1 LSRLRIETAGRRA
14 REALEGG
21 GQVCAV
27 FRRSFYVRSRDG
39 AFACI
44 GEASLGRGPLNA
56 LAREFTMPAIG
67 EPVSASLEGCTIWRS
82 PAARPSVD
90 LAQLKK
96 CRPPEDG
103 LGCCIVG
110 RRNVLARHALPAL
123 EAVDRWLAGAPL
135 SEEIEALIGLGPGL
149 TPSGDDYLG
158 GVMVALHKL
167 RRSEEAALLWRWLEP
182 RLATRTS
189 EISAAHLRAAAEGEA
204 HEALHAVLCGDPDFA
219 RLDTVGHCSAWDAL
233 AGAVSVLRAC

>member
-1 LSRLRIETAGRRA
+1 MRIEIAGRRA
-14 REALEGG
+14 REALTAGG
-21 GQVCAV
+21 RVCAV
-27 FRRSFYVRSRDG
+27 FRRSFYVRSQDG

-56 LAREFTMPAIG
+56 LACEFTVPAVG
-67 EPVSASLEGCTIWRS
+67 EPVSASFEDCAIWRS
-82 PAARPSVD
+82 PAAKPSLD

-110 RRNVLARHALPAL
+110 RRNALARHALPAL

-135 SEEIEALIGLGPGL
+135 SQEIEALIGLGPGL

-167 RRSEEAALLWRWLEP
+167 RRSEQATLLWRSLEP
-182 RLATRTS
+182 RLAARTS

-204 HEALHAVLCGDPDFA
+204 HEALHSVLCGDPDFA

-233 AGAVSVLRAC
+233 AGAVSVLRAR